1 LVARDGSGSFSRELW
16 QKCAQFGLLGLPI
29 PVEYGGQGQDLLT
42 TIVAMEALGRGCR
55 DNGLI
60 FSLNAQMWA
69 CQMPL
74 LRYGTETQ
82 KQEWLPK
89 LVSGEAIGA
98 HAITEPGAG
107 SDVFSLTSRAEPID
121 DGYRLNGVK
130 TFSTNAPL
138 ADLVLAFA
146 YIDRSAENKPKLL
159 TSFLVPRGTPGMSFG
174 QPMNK
179 MGLRTSP
186 MGEVVFDDCCV
197 PESARLGPE
206 GVGAAIF
213 NSAME
218 WERACI
224 FASHVGAME
233 RLLED
238 CISYARS
245 RRQFGKPIAKFES
258 IANKIADMKVA
269 LEASRLL
276 LYYAGWLHGR
286 GKNTVMESAIA
297 KLFVSE
303 NHVRVAL
310 DALQLFGGYGYMQE
324 YPIEREVRDALSGT
338 LYSGTSE
345 MQRKIIARCLRL

>member
-1 LVARDGSGSFSRELW
+1 MDFALNTEQLELSRAVYSFARQQLDDDIAARDGDGSFSRELW
-16 QKCAQFGLLGLPI
+16 QKCAEFGLLGLPI
-29 PVEYGGQGQDLLT
+29 PADYGGQGQDLLT

-74 LRYGTETQ
+74 LRYGSEAQ
-82 KQEWLPK
+82 KREWLPK

-107 SDVFSLTSRAEPID
+107 SDVFSLTSRAVPID

-174 QPMNK
+174 QPMSK

-186 MGEVVFDDCCV
+186 MGEVIFEDCWV
-197 PESARLGPE
+197 PESMRLGPE

-218 WERACI
+218 
-224 FASHVGAME
+224 
-233 RLLED
+233 
-238 CISYARS
+238 
-245 RRQFGKPIAKFES
+245 
-258 IANKIADMKVA
+258 
-269 LEASRLL
+269 
-276 LYYAGWLHGR
+276 
-286 GKNTVMESAIA
+286 
-297 KLFVSE
+297 
-303 NHVRVAL
+303 
-310 DALQLFGGYGYMQE
+310 
-324 YPIEREVRDALSGT
+324 
-338 LYSGTSE
+338 
-345 MQRKIIARCLRL
+345 